1 MLQETDTYISLKR
14 PVIQESKLFQFPRTC
29 IIAWLKLSAK
39 TLIQQKVWYLFGV
52 FFVSFNMDYMYVSQ
66 TINIQRLLATWTQL
80 SELSLVSYVANKL
93 DAGKVKHKVLQVPGD
108 ERVGI
113 IVLDANR
120 NRRSD
125 FH

>member
-1 MLQETDTYISLKR
+1 
-14 PVIQESKLFQFPRTC
+14 
-29 IIAWLKLSAK
+29 
-39 TLIQQKVWYLFGV
+39 
-52 FFVSFNMDYMYVSQ
+52 MDYMYVSQ